1 MLYVCPH
8 CGAYTEFRG
17 IRVHPDELT
26 CDCGG
31 TLEPAECEVE
41 ITAEG
46 LAELEA
52 REEEHL
58 LFGDEACA

>member
-8 CGAYTEFRG
+8 CGTYTEFRG

-31 TLEPAECEVE
+31 ALEPAECEIE
-41 ITAEG
+41 ITPAG
-46 LAELEA
+46 LAELEMA
-52 REEEHL
+52 LDIACLEE
-58 LFGDEACA
+58 DCA